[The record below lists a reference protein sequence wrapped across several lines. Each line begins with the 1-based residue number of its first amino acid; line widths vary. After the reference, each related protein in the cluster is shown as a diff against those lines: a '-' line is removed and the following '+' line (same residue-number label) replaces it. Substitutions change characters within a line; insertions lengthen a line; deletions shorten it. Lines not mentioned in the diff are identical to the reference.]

1 MTRPKPARRACT
13 GARPRRY
20 HHGDLR
26 AALLEAALAIINEVG
41 PSALS
46 IREVARRAGVSHAAP
61 YRHFRS
67 RDALIEGVVEQGFAL
82 LQQAML
88 RRIADAPADPL
99 EQFAASG
106 TAYVEFALEY
116 PSHYRVIFGGNLL
129 SREASQHRASD
140 AVLAAMIES
149 LHQCQALGIVREG
162 DPAHQALA
170 IWSLIHGFV
179 SLLIDHRIDHL
190 LGHGQSLEATRNAVL
205 VLIFQGIGALPST
218 PRPAVLATRKPAR
231 TRRQSVSTPITSRR
245 RRTSP

>member
-1 MTRPKPARRACT
+1 MTSPTPARRAPR
-13 GARPRRY
+13 GARKRGY

-26 AALLEAALAIINEVG
+26 AALLEAALAIVNETG
-41 PSALS
+41 PAALS

-61 YRHFRS
+61 YRHFRN
-67 RDALIEGVVEQGFAL
+67 RDALIEGVVEEGFAL

-88 RRIADAPADPL
+88 RRMADASADPL

-129 SREASQHRASD
+129 SREASQHRAGD
-140 AVLAAMIES
+140 EVLAAMIDS
-149 LHQCQALGIVREG
+149 LRQCQALGIVRAG
-162 DPAHQALA
+162 DPVHQALA

-190 LGHGQSLEATRNAVL
+190 LGSGHTLEAIRDAVL
-205 VLIFQGIGALPST
+205 VSIFAGIGAP
-218 PRPAVLATRKPAR
+218 PASPPAGPLHAKR
-231 TRRQSVSTPITSRR
+231 ARNRRMPLNQ
-245 RRTSP
+245 